1 MPTCIFDIH
10 SKLQRLIQPEVSPD
24 GDRTFVLFRINAAA
38 KAIENAQVR
47 ISIEIVRQPA
57 DCKCFK
63 IPVLES
69 PSSESRSE
77 AGLLAVG
84 QHAYHRDE
92 RVGKF
97 RVIPFVLVSER
108 NNEIAV
114 LSILAFS
121 QARCNLGL
129 DTVQFPGPR

>member
-1 MPTCIFDIH
+1 MPTAFLTFTASFSVSSSLKFLPTEIGHLFFFGSTRLPKPSKTH
-10 SKLQRLIQPEVSPD
+10 S
-24 GDRTFVLFRINAAA
+24 
-38 KAIENAQVR
+38 VR

-77 AGLLAVG
+77 ARLLAVG

-97 RVIPFVLVSER
+97 RVIP
-108 NNEIAV
+108 
-114 LSILAFS
+114 
-121 QARCNLGL
+121 
-129 DTVQFPGPR
+129 